1 MQWITSY
8 SFIKNFQ
15 YYNFLFSQYVK
26 ELYQWII
33 DNWKLKITMILKMF
47 VDLNQLFRLYTDTSI
62 LF

>member
-33 DNWKLKITMILKMF
+33 DNLKLKITMILKMF